1 MNTYFRFRQFTVH
14 QEHCAMKVS
23 TDSCLFGAWVA
34 ANHDVA
40 SRVLDIGAG
49 TGLLSLMLAQ
59 GTQSLIDAVEI
70 EAGCFEQ
77 MHANIVA
84 SPWAQRIQGIQGD
97 IRTIA
102 LAGEYDLIISN
113 PPFYEKQLS
122 SPDRSINAAR
132 HSTSLSLEELLR
144 RICMLLKTDGQAF
157 VLLPSTRQDELLHMS
172 EAEGLHARTICLA
185 RHSPRHPWYRVM
197 VAFSKVKAEVKH
209 QTIEIRDET
218 GNYSEAFSALMQPYY
233 L

>member
-14 QEHCAMKVS
+14 QAQCAMKVS

-34 ANHDVA
+34 ANHGAA

-59 GTQSLIDAVEI
+59 ESGSLIDAVEI
-70 EAGCFEQ
+70 EPGCFGQ
-77 MHANIVA
+77 MRSNIEA
-84 SPWAQRIQGIQGD
+84 SPWAHRIQGIQGD
-97 IRTIA
+97 IRKVS
-102 LAGEYDLIISN
+102 LAGNYDLIISN

-132 HSTSLSLEELLR
+132 HSTSLSLQELLR
-144 RICMLLKTDGQAF
+144 RIGTLLAMDGKAYI
-157 VLLPSTRQDELLHMS
+157 LLPFARQEELLRTA
-172 EAEGLHARTICLA
+172 EAEGLYAQTICLA
-185 RHSPRHPWYRVM
+185 RHSPAHPWYRVM
-197 VAFSKVKAEVKH
+197 VGLSKTKTEIQY
-209 QTIEIRDET
+209 QTIDIRDEA
-218 GNYSEAFSALMQPYY
+218 GNYSKAFSALMNPYY